1 MKYTAGYAYVLTE
14 GKRSAMHRALPWIA
28 LLVASLLSSCNDAPS
43 SQAPSVQNLPAIAGS
58 GSSVPHLARTVAG
71 DVVMSWLEPDEERM
85 ALRVATLRDDAW
97 ESPVTVASGDNWFV
111 NWADFPSVEPIDD
124 TLWAAHWLVK
134 TPGGVYS
141 YNIAVAV
148 SNDAGRTWS
157 VPVTPHDDGT
167 ATEHGFVSLFPWQG
181 AIGALWL
188 DGRNMAGH
196 GDSHDGGMTL
206 RSASIGNDGAIS
218 NPQLVDELVCDC
230 CQTDVTTGEDG
241 PVAVY
246 RNRSDT
252 EVRDIHVVRAIDG
265 RWQANTAVGDD
276 GWKINACPV
285 NGPAIASSGNTMAV
299 AWFTAADDDSQL
311 RMAWSS
317 DDGRSFGNPID
328 VDVDRPIG
336 RTDIELLDDGSA
348 IVSWLRQGADGT
360 GEICLRRVSASGQ
373 PGPVQVVATTGASR
387 SAGFPQMLRH
397 GSGLVIAWT
406 DVSADSTQVHTARID
421 AAIL

>member
-1 MKYTAGYAYVLTE
+1 
-14 GKRSAMHRALPWIA
+14 MHRDLLPLV
-28 LLVASLLSSCNDAPS
+28 LLLAPFVASCGDAPS
-43 SQAPSVQNLPAIAGS
+43 SQASSVRKLPAIAGA

-85 ALRVATLRDDAW
+85 ALRVATLNDDAW

-111 NWADFPSVEPIDD
+111 NWADFPSVEPIND

-167 ATEHGFVSLFPWQG
+167 ATEHGFVSLFPWHG

-196 GDSHDGGMTL
+196 GLGDSHGGMTL

-218 NPQLVDELVCDC
+218 NSQLVDELVCDC
-230 CQTDVTTGEDG
+230 CQTDVTTGKDG

-252 EVRDIHVVRAIDG
+252 EIRDIHVVRAIDG

-285 NGPAIASSGNTMAV
+285 NGPAIASNGNTIAV
-299 AWFTAADDDSQL
+299 SWFTAADDDSQL
-311 RMAWSS
+311 HMAWSS
-317 DDGRSFGNPID
+317 DDGRTFGNPID
-328 VDVDRPIG
+328 VDVDKPIG

-348 IVSWLRQGADGT
+348 IVSWLRQGADTT
-360 GEICLRRVSASGQ
+360 GEICLRQVSASGQ
-373 PGPVQVVATTGASR
+373 LGPVQVVATTGASR
-387 SAGFPQMLRH
+387 SAGFPQMLRD

-406 DVSADSTQVHTARID
+406 DVSADTTQVHTARID